1 MYLSIRSPLA
11 DADPLCRLGAA
22 ELIPLYRSGEL
33 SPVEVARA
41 ALARAEA
48 INSPYNAFT
57 YIDHHGAIELARASE
72 QRWRAGTSLSPIDGV
87 PTTIKDI
94 VWVKGWVVRFG
105 SLTTQTQ
112 PQREDAPAVE
122 RLRRAGAVFLGLTT
136 TPEFG
141 WKAVTDSPSSG
152 ITRNPWMPN
161 VTAGGSSGGAAVAA
175 ATGAGVFHLATDG
188 GGSARIPASFTATV
202 GFKPTFAR
210 VPAFPVSA
218 FGTLSHI
225 GSIARTVADVG
236 AMFTVMAGRD
246 MRDWTQCAH
255 SPTSSERGLPALA
268 SVRVGY
274 WSQPAAGKVDPEI
287 AQIVERVV
295 RRIEGAGACV
305 EPVQLPRDDVL
316 DIFQHHWLCGAAARI
331 DSIPEKDRSRVDP
344 GLLEAARLGRQMTTG
359 LVSAQMRRAEFGS
372 AMDRLLNEY
381 DVLVSPATAVAAFE
395 AGHEVPPGSG
405 VSRWTDWAGF
415 SFPINLSQQPA
426 IVVPCGLTTDGRPVG
441 IQLVGAR
448 GEDDR
453 LLSIAGAVAQLLNSS

>member
-1 MYLSIRSPLA
+1 MYRSIQSPLS
-11 DADPLCRLGAA
+11 DVGPLCRLGAA
-22 ELIPLYRSGEL
+22 ELIPLYRTGEL

-57 YIDHHGAIELARASE
+57 YIDHHGAIEQARASE
-72 QRWRAGTSLSPIDGV
+72 QRWRAGASLSPIDGV

-94 VWVKGWVVRFG
+94 VRVKDWVVRFG
-105 SLTTQTQ
+105 SLTTLTQ

-152 ITRNPWMPN
+152 ITRNPWMPS

-175 ATGAGVFHLATDG
+175 ATGAGVLHLATDG
-188 GGSARIPASFTATV
+188 GGSARIPAAFTATV

-210 VPAFPVSA
+210 VPAFRVSA

-225 GSIARTVADVG
+225 GPIARTVADAE

-255 SPTSSERGLPALA
+255 SPTSSERGQTALA
-268 SVRVGY
+268 SARVGY
-274 WSQPAAGKVDPEI
+274 WSQPATGKVEPEV
-287 AQIVERVV
+287 AQIVERAV
-295 RRIEGAGACV
+295 RRIESAGAGV
-305 EPVQLPRDDVL
+305 EPVHLARDDIL
-316 DIFQHHWLCGAAARI
+316 DIFQHHWFCGAAARI
-331 DSIPEKDRSRVDP
+331 GSIPEKDRSRVDP
-344 GLLEAARLGRQMTTG
+344 GLLETARLGSQMTTG

-372 AMDRLLNEY
+372 AMDQLLSEY
-381 DVLVSPATAVAAFE
+381 DFLVSPATAVAAFE

-405 VSRWTDWAGF
+405 MSRWTDWTGF

-426 IVVPCGLTTDGRPVG
+426 IVLPCGLTADGRPVG

-448 GEDDR
+448 GEDGQ